1 MAKRTKTDKTDKK
14 TDKAESKPPLVWTR
28 VGELEV
34 AYSGEKLDKVY
45 LRQALQPIGVRA
57 LTAELEDTPLSCFV
71 AAAPVYAL
79 DRAALKSMIALF
91 PKAKR

>member
-1 MAKRTKTDKTDKK
+1 MAKRKKTDKK
-14 TDKAESKPPLVWTR
+14 TDKAAPLVWVR

-45 LRQALQPIGVRA
+45 LRQTLQPIGVRA
-57 LTAELEDTPLSCFV
+57 LTADLENTSVSCFV

-79 DRAALKSMIALF
+79 DRAALRSMSALF